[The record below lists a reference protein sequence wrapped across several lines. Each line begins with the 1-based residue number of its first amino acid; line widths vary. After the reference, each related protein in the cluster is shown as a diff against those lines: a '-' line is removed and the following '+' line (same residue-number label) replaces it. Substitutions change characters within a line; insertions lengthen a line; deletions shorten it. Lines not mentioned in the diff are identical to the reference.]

1 MCMGTTRGDSQ
12 IMPYSLSGLYRQKH
26 RATQEKKSEFWE
38 VTVSVIVR
46 QKKSSHENVCN
57 AIKRSGI

>member
-12 IMPYSLSGLYRQKH
+12 IKSYSLSGLYREKH

-46 QKKSSHENVCN
+46 QKK
-57 AIKRSGI
+57 